1 MALLLPEELAHTF
14 LGALLTVARADGEVN
29 GDELDA
35 LRQAASN
42 LTGHP
47 RVDSE
52 ALLFSHVTPRAF
64 ADLVGTRSPFRM
76 AGASAPDTIRQ
87 EFVKQAVILARRDGP
102 MGPEE
107 AGVIRAFGIALGME
121 EMDLDRTLDDGPV
134 VARD

>member
-1 MALLLPEELAHTF
+1 MALLLPEELAHSF

-35 LRQAASN
+35 LRRAAAE

-47 RVDSE
+47 KLDSE
-52 ALLFSHVTPRAF
+52 SLLFSHVTPRSF
-64 ADLVGTRSPFRM
+64 ADQVGTRSPFRM
-76 AGASAPDTIRQ
+76 AASSAPDLIRR
-87 EFVKQAVILARRDGP
+87 EFVRQAVLLARRDGP

-121 EMDLDRTLDDGPV
+121 ETDLERTLDDGPV
-134 VARD
+134 VSRD

>member
-35 LRQAASN
+35 LRRAAAE

-52 ALLFSHVTPRAF
+52 AILFSHVTPRSF
-64 ADLVGTRSPFRM
+64 ADLVGRRGPFRM
-76 AGASAPDTIRQ
+76 AGASAPDAIRR
-87 EFVKQAVILARRDGP
+87 EFVRQAVILARRDGP
-102 MGPEE
+102 LGPEE
-107 AGVIRAFGIALGME
+107 AGVIRAFGLALGME
-121 EMDLDRTLDDGPV
+121 ETDLERTLDDGPV